1 MSTQA
6 AATQVEVGVP
16 IPQKIE
22 PEIAT
27 RELAPSSRFRTR
39 WGADLAV
46 HEGNPD
52 FVLSL
57 ARGLRVIEAFDGRSQ
72 GLSIADI
79 ARATELSRAAVR
91 RLLITL
97 ELLGYIAASGRK
109 YRLRHRVLHLGMSY
123 LSSNSLATVAQ
134 AAVQKITEELDESSS
149 VCVLDGD
156 EVLCV
161 AGAVRRGLMSL
172 DVTTGS
178 RLPLHCTA
186 AGRVLLAALPEEQLP
201 AQLERLELKA
211 LTAKTIV
218 SRESLAADV
227 RRVREQGFSV
237 IDEELEAGVR
247 AIAVPIVSKDGRVV
261 GSLGV
266 GAIASRVSL
275 DDLGSRFLPALRD
288 QARAIGQLVS

>member
-1 MSTQA
+1 MSIQSAAPQIALEVPPALPSA
-6 AATQVEVGVP
+6 AAVT
-16 IPQKIE
+16 
-22 PEIAT
+22 
-27 RELAPSSRFRTR
+27 SRFRTR

-57 ARGLRVIEAFDGRSQ
+57 ARGLRVIEAFDGRQQ

-97 ELLGYIAASGRK
+97 ELLGYIESNGRK
-109 YRLRHRVLHLGMSY
+109 YHLRHRVLHLGMSY
-123 LSSNSLATVAQ
+123 LSSSSLATVSQ
-134 AAVQKITEELDESSS
+134 PAVQKLTDQLDESTS

-156 EVLCV
+156 DVLCV

-172 DVTTGS
+172 DVSTGS
-178 RLPLHCTA
+178 RLPVHCTA
-186 AGRVLLAALPEEQLP
+186 AGRVLLAALPEEQFT
-201 AQLERLELKA
+201 AQLERIDLKA
-211 LTAKTIV
+211 LNAKTTV
-218 SRESLAADV
+218 SREALARDI

-237 IDEELEAGVR
+237 IDEELEAGIR
-247 AIAVPIVSKDGRVV
+247 AIAVPIVSKEGHVAA
-261 GSLGV
+261 SLGV
-266 GAIASRVSL
+266 GALALRISL
-275 DDLGSRFLPALRD
+275 DDLQTRFLPILRD

>member
-1 MSTQA
+1 MSTQSAAPQIAMEVPPSVPSA
-6 AATQVEVGVP
+6 AALT
-16 IPQKIE
+16 
-22 PEIAT
+22 
-27 RELAPSSRFRTR
+27 SRFRTR

-57 ARGLRVIEAFDGRSQ
+57 ARGLSVIEAFDSRPE

-97 ELLGYIAASGRK
+97 ELLGYIEANGRK

-123 LSSNSLATVAQ
+123 LSSSSLATVSQ
-134 AAVQKITEELDESSS
+134 PAVQRITEELDESSS

-178 RLPLHCTA
+178 RLPVHCTA
-186 AGRVLLAALPEEQLP
+186 AGRVLLAALPEDQLQT
-201 AQLERLELKA
+201 QLERIELKA

-218 SRESLAADV
+218 SREMLARDI
-227 RRVREQGFSV
+227 RRVREQGYSV
-237 IDEELEAGVR
+237 IDEELEAGIR
-247 AIAVPIVSKDGRVV
+247 AVAVPIVSKEGHVAA
-261 GSLGV
+261 SLGV
-266 GAIASRVSL
+266 GAIASRVSIDEL
-275 DDLGSRFLPALRD
+275 QTRFLPVLRD
-288 QARAIGQLVS
+288 QSRAIGHLVS

>member
-1 MSTQA
+1 MSTS
-6 AATQVEVGVP
+6 ATASHIALEVP
-16 IPQKIE
+16 IPPKTE
-22 PEIAT
+22 
-27 RELAPSSRFRTR
+27 RSAPHKEVAAISRFRTR

-57 ARGLRVIEAFDGRSQ
+57 ARGLRVIEAFDGHPQ

-97 ELLGYIAASGRK
+97 ELLGYIESSGRK
-109 YRLRHRVLHLGMSY
+109 YRLRHRVLHLGTSY
-123 LSSNSLATVAQ
+123 LSSNSLATVSLP
-134 AAVQKITEELDESSS
+134 AVQKITDDLGESTS

-156 EVLCV
+156 EILCI

-172 DVTTGS
+172 DVSTGS
-178 RLPLHCTA
+178 RLPVHCTA
-186 AGRVLLAALPEEQLP
+186 AGRVLLAALNEDQLP
-201 AQLERLELKA
+201 AQLERIELKA

-218 SRESLAADV
+218 SREALTRDI
-227 RRVREQGFSV
+227 RRVREQGFAI
-237 IDEELEAGVR
+237 IDEELEAGIR
-247 AIAVPIVSKDGRVV
+247 AIAVPIVSKEGHIA

-266 GAIASRVSL
+266 GALAARVSL
-275 DDLGSRFLPALRD
+275 DDLQSRFLPALRD
-288 QARAIGQLVS
+288 QARAIGQSIS

>member
-6 AATQVEVGVP
+6 TAPQFALEVP
-16 IPQKIE
+16 P
-22 PEIAT
+22 A
-27 RELAPSSRFRTR
+27 LPSAVALTSRFRTR

-57 ARGLRVIEAFDGRSQ
+57 ARGLRVIEAFDGRQQ

-97 ELLGYIAASGRK
+97 ELLGYIESSGRK
-109 YRLRHRVLHLGMSY
+109 YHLRHRVLHLGMSY
-123 LSSNSLATVAQ
+123 LSSSSLATVSQ
-134 AAVQKITEELDESSS
+134 PVVQKITDQFDESSS
-149 VCVLDGD
+149 VCVLEGD
-156 EVLCV
+156 EILCV

-172 DVTTGS
+172 DVATGS
-178 RLPLHCTA
+178 RLPVHCTA
-186 AGRVLLAALPEEQLP
+186 AGRVLLAALPEDQLP
-201 AQLERLELKA
+201 AHLERIELKA

-218 SRESLAADV
+218 SREALARDI

-237 IDEELEAGVR
+237 IDEELETGIR
-247 AIAVPIVSKDGRVV
+247 AIAVPIVSKEGHVAA
-261 GSLGV
+261 SLGV
-266 GAIASRVSL
+266 GALALRCSL
-275 DDLGSRFLPALRD
+275 DDLQSRFLPTLRD
-288 QARAIGQLVS
+288 QARAIGHLIS